1 MIDSFGD
8 RSTQVLLQ
16 QRDVVAV
23 IDRPGLERELL
34 AEQVEQVRERVD
46 RWRNQAAL
54 DAGDRGLGGAS
65 PVSQLFLCQTVPA
78 SGLAKKLPGRHR
90 LRISDLMYEI
100 PLSGSD
106 PELGPPLIRS

>member
-23 IDRPGLERELL
+23 LDRPGLERELL

-54 DAGDRGLGGAS
+54 DARDRGLGSAS
-65 PVSQLFLCQTVPA
+65 PVSELLLRQTVPA

-90 LRISDLMYEI
+90 LRISDLM
-100 PLSGSD
+100 
-106 PELGPPLIRS
+106 